1 MDGGPSN
8 PADRLELAVQNK
20 DRRVIIQRIAAVA
33 ALGYVAPK
41 VVTIKEAE
49 ADRNGRRRRPP
60 PSDHHGHGGRSGHG
74 NHGNHG
80 SDRGG
85 HDD

>member
-1 MDGGPSN
+1 M
-8 PADRLELAVQNK
+8 ENK

-41 VVTIKEAE
+41 VVTIREAE
-49 ADRNGRRRRPP
+49 ANSDNRRRRPP
-60 PSDHHGHGGRSGHG
+60 PSDHHGHGGGHDGGHG
-74 NHGNHG
+74 GHG
-80 SDRGG
+80 DG